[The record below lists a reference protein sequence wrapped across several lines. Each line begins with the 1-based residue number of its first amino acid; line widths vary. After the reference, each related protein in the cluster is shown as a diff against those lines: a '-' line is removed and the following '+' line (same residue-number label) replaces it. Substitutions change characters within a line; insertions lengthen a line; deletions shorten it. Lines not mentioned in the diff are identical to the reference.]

1 MTKVFQPLSVFIGS
15 RYTKAKR
22 VNHFVSFI
30 SMASVIGIALGI
42 IVLITVLSVINGYE
56 TGMRDR
62 YLGMLSHV
70 TVTDSDWKL
79 PDWQNRRNQVLKEK
93 HVIAAAPFIEK
104 QVILKESEVVQ
115 GSLIEAV
122 LPTFEKD
129 IGTIN
134 QFIKSPLGLNLLKS
148 GNYSIIL
155 GETLAEKFNVKNG
168 DSVTLLTSP
177 PPSFIVDESG
187 AQSVGDQL
195 PILKEFTV
203 VSTFKVDM
211 QSYDA
216 TTAYIHLDDAA
227 ELFEMNNSVT
237 GLRVQLDDIYK
248 AQEVSEVIGANS
260 TGDYLITNWTTQN
273 TNIFKAIKLQ
283 KTMLFLVLILIIG
296 VAAFNL
302 VSTLIM
308 VVTDKQADIAILRTL
323 GMPPSQ
329 VMKIFIVQGSILGI
343 LGTIIGVALGL
354 LVASNISG
362 IVQWIELMLNTQF
375 LKADVHGITQIDAVI
390 EVADV
395 FLIAVSALSLAVL
408 ATLFPAWKASKVH
421 PAEAL
426 RYE

>member
-1 MTKVFQPLSVFIGS
+1 MFQPLSVFIGS

-22 VNHFVSFI
+22 ENHFISFI

-79 PDWQNRRNQVLKEK
+79 PNWQMRRNQVLKAK

-104 QVILKESEVVQ
+104 QAILKESEVVQ

-122 LPTFEKD
+122 LPKYEKD
-129 IGTIN
+129 IGTIS
-134 QFIKSPLGLNLLKS
+134 QFIADPLGLGLLKA
-148 GNYSIIL
+148 GEYSIIL
-155 GETLAEKFNVKNG
+155 GETLADKFKVKQG

-177 PPSFIVDESG
+177 PPSFVVDENG
-187 AQSVGDQL
+187 AQSIDDQL

-211 QSYDA
+211 QTYDA

-227 ELFEMNNSVT
+227 ELFEMSDAVT

-248 AQEVSEVIGANS
+248 AQEVSKAIAENS

-323 GMPPSQ
+323 GMSPSQ

-343 LGTIIGVALGL
+343 IGTIIGVLLGV
-354 LVASNISG
+354 LVASNISS
-362 IVQWIELMLNTQF
+362 IVQWIEQIMNTQF

-390 EVADV
+390 EINDV
-395 FLIAVSALSLAVL
+395 ILIAVSALSLAVL

>member
-1 MTKVFQPLSVFIGS
+1 MSLFQPLSVFIGS

-22 VNHFVSFI
+22 DNHFISFI

-70 TVTDSDWKL
+70 TVTDSDWYL
-79 PDWQNRRNQVLKEK
+79 PNWEKRRQQVLKAE

-122 LPTFEKD
+122 LPKYEKE

-134 QFIKSPLGLNLLKS
+134 KFIADPAGLSALKA
-148 GNYSIIL
+148 GEYNIIL
-155 GETLAEKFNVKNG
+155 GQTLAEKFNVKVG
-168 DSVTLLTSP
+168 DSVTLLSSP
-177 PPSFIVDESG
+177 VPSFVITENGS
-187 AQSVGDQL
+187 QSLDNQL
-195 PILKEFTV
+195 PILKDFTV

-216 TTAYIHLDDAA
+216 TTAYIHMKDAE
-227 ELFEMNNSVT
+227 ELFEMDSHVT
-237 GLRVQLDDIYK
+237 GIRVQLDDIYK
-248 AQEVSEVIGANS
+248 AKAVSKAIAANS
-260 TGDYLITNWTTQN
+260 VGDYLITNWTTQN
-273 TNIFKAIKLQ
+273 VNIFKAIKLQ

-323 GMPPSQ
+323 GMSPSQ
-329 VMKIFIVQGSILGI
+329 VMKIFVVQGSILGI
-343 LGTIIGVALGL
+343 LGTIIGVILGV
-354 LVASNISG
+354 LVASNISE
-362 IVQWIELMLNTQF
+362 IVQWIEQLSNTHF

-390 EVADV
+390 EISDV
-395 FLIAVSALSLAVL
+395 ILIAVSALSLAIL
-408 ATLFPAWKASKVH
+408 ATLFPAWKASKVQ